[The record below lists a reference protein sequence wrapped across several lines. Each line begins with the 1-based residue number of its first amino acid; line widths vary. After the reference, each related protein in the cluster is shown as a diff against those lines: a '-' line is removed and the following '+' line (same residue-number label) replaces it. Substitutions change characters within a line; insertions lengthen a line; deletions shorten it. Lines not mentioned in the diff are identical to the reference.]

1 MPCPFNP
8 NRLQF
13 KVRTVRGIELI
24 NPNELQI
31 YAAVNDTCKSF
42 SDWEEG
48 QGFGSSDMT
57 AATKECL
64 DNLINITFKYDEL
77 KTDFTPYLSVV
88 KK

>member
-8 NRLQF
+8 NSLHF
-13 KVRTVRGIELI
+13 KVRSARGIELI
-24 NPNELQI
+24 NPSEAQI
-31 YAAVNDTCKSF
+31 YEAVNDTCESF

-57 AATKECL
+57 AAIKECL
-64 DNLINITFKYDEL
+64 DTLISISGKYTEL
-77 KTDFTPYLSVV
+77 KTDFTPYLSIV